1 MKLLAYF
8 LITLVIYFFS
18 KKYNILLD
26 YPTERKNH
34 HKPTPQIG
42 GVILFTILLFFFDY
56 PFLILFSLL
65 LFGILDDMF
74 KLSYKQ
80 KFVFEIII
88 ALYIV
93 FKYNITLFGMRNIF
107 TNIFAIF
114 WIIAFLNGLNMIDG
128 LNGLSTGVSIIYL
141 SMLSQFELALSY
153 FPIYIFNFFGKLFM
167 GESGILITGFIL
179 LSSALLIENDMVYLT
194 IFFGYPFYEVVA
206 SFIRRVISKE
216 NPFLADR
223 KHLHHILSK
232 KMGNLFLPFSY
243 LLTFLFASL
252 PKSYM
257 SIFYYLSISIILF
270 LIHFG
275 LIKKLNN

>member
-8 LITLVIYFFS
+8 LITLVIYYIS

-34 HKPTPQIG
+34 HKPTPQVG

-56 PFLILFSLL
+56 PFLVLFSLL
-65 LFGILDDMF
+65 LFGMLDDMF

-80 KFVFEIII
+80 KFVFEIVI
-88 ALYIV
+88 AIYIV
-93 FKYNITLFGMRNIF
+93 YRYKLTLFGIHNIF
-107 TNIFAIF
+107 TDIFATL
-114 WIIAFLNGLNMIDG
+114 WIVAFFNGLNMIDG

-153 FPIYIFNFFGKLFM
+153 LPIYIFNFFGKLFM

-179 LSSALLIENDMVYLT
+179 LSSAVSLENDMVYLT

-223 KHLHHILSK
+223 KHLHHIFPQ

-257 SIFYYLSISIILF
+257 SILYYLSISIILF
-270 LIHFG
+270 LIHFS